1 MHQCVSTHLVASY
14 KEFKNNATECNG
26 NALGARADAFVH
38 CTGAQ
43 PAMLR
48 DVLFAR
54 ADARR
59 ARPGGRR
66 RKSIAPRI

>member
-1 MHQCVSTHLVASY
+1 MRL
-14 KEFKNNATECNG
+14 
-26 NALGARADAFVH
+26 ARADAFVH

-59 ARPGGRR
+59 ARPAGAVGNRLR
-66 RKSIAPRI
+66 SAFDSRFHA

>member
-1 MHQCVSTHLVASY
+1 MQLS
-14 KEFKNNATECNG
+14 ATEMR
-26 NALGARADAFVH
+26 LARADAFVH

-59 ARPGGRR
+59 ARPAGAVGNRLR
-66 RKSIAPRI
+66 SAFDSRFHA